1 MAYKEANIVIVGG
14 TIAAGKSTL
23 VESLSKVTGWPAI
36 SELREG
42 DKIQEIILQKL
53 YEGSRI
59 HLATVQYYFIS
70 NRYRQYKEISNN
82 LVTSILDRGVWEDW
96 IFSKLLMRP
105 EPKSY
110 EHYKKLWKT
119 TIEKILTQ
127 FGKPKAYIFVKVD
140 WDTFKERIYSRSR
153 EAEVANF
160 AKNENYFRE
169 LLEEYNAH
177 FVEILRE
184 WDIEPIVIDSIHLNK
199 EQMLEKTLSEL
210 KSRNIL

>member
-1 MAYKEANIVIVGG
+1 MNYKEANLVIIGG
-14 TIAAGKSTL
+14 TVAAGKSTL
-23 VESLSKVTGWPAI
+23 VEALSKATGWPAI
-36 SELREG
+36 PELREG

-82 LVTSILDRGVWEDW
+82 LVTSILDRGIWEDW
-96 IFSKLLMRP
+96 IFSKLLMRT

-110 EHYKKLWKT
+110 EHYKKLWRT
-119 TIEKILTQ
+119 TIEKVLTQ
-127 FGKPKAYIFVKVD
+127 FGKPKAYIYVQVD
-140 WDTFKERIYSRSR
+140 WETFKTRIYTRSR

-169 LLEEYNAH
+169 LLQEYQDH

-184 WDIEPIVIDSIHLNK
+184 WDIEPIIIDSRKLNK
-199 EQMLEKTLSEL
+199 EEMLQKTISEL
-210 KSRNIL
+210 KIKGIL